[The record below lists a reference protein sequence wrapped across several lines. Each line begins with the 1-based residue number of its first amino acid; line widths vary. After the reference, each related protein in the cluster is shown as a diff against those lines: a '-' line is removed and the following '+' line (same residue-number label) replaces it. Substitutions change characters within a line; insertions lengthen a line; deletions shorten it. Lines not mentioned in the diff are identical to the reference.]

1 MKRLLLIVTVV
12 VLAVAQMA
20 AAPVD
25 AQTARAKAS
34 RYITRIASE
43 GRHKAPA
50 KASDI
55 KLVLTQASKAIAGQ
69 AAYYVFNTNDS
80 YIIVSGDNRARE
92 VLAFG
97 DRPLDIDNIPCNMQL
112 WLMSYQEQ
120 LDYLL
125 SHPDLV
131 VEQPAIRRAPAAS
144 VFNGG
149 AHSLPCTQML

>member
-1 MKRLLLIVTVV
+1 MKRLLLIVTAV

-34 RYITRIASE
+34 RFVTSIASE

-50 KASDI
+50 KSSDI

-80 YIIVSGDNRARE
+80 YIICAHRQKPS
-92 VLAFG
+92 L
-97 DRPLDIDNIPCNMQL
+97 
-112 WLMSYQEQ
+112 
-120 LDYLL
+120 
-125 SHPDLV
+125 
-131 VEQPAIRRAPAAS
+131 
-144 VFNGG
+144 GG
-149 AHSLPCTQML
+149 ASDEFAKLTSANRRSVIFADGELTDCAAPTE